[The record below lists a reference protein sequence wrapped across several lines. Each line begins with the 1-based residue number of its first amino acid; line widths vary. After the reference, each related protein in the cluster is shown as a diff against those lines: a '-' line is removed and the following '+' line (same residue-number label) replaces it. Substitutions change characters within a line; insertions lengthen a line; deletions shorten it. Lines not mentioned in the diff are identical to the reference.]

1 MNVFVGTV
9 HCRRRHFGCSPP
21 PRHHA
26 TMPSPRDTAPGA
38 TFIKW
43 TAKSNKL
50 GEKHFWTPRI
60 WNQSGGDVTGGE
72 VRRQEKNNKA
82 LFFPSPP
89 LASPRVP
96 LCPNPLCRPAGKGR
110 PAAKAGAAGKMW
122 RLPSGSGGGGVA
134 HSFVLPEASIQTRL
148 YGQTGPAPGRSPAP
162 SLTLSLSLSLL
173 CLYTLTPGLSLCHT
187 HTHTHTHASRSF
199 GPAPCQPL
207 PAKHSSV
214 AMAAGR
220 ARGAEH
226 RSEPTVMTHSW
237 SQMCHICSHDGDS
250 VCVCVCVCVWVCVGG
265 CVCVGGGL
273 RGGGG
278 DGGQTGRTGL

>member
-1 MNVFVGTV
+1 MSHTV
-9 HCRRRHFGCSPP
+9 SGLCSSFPFCPVCCERLRRYCTLQEAPFWALPPTTP

-187 HTHTHTHASRSF
+187 HTHTHTHTPLAHSVRHRANHFLPNIRQLPWQQGERGEQNIGAS
-199 GPAPCQPL
+199 Q
-207 PAKHSSV
+207 
-214 AMAAGR
+214 
-220 ARGAEH
+220 
-226 RSEPTVMTHSW
+226 
-237 SQMCHICSHDGDS
+237 Q
-250 VCVCVCVCVWVCVGG
+250 
-265 CVCVGGGL
+265 
-273 RGGGG
+273 
-278 DGGQTGRTGL
+278 

>member
-1 MNVFVGTV
+1 
-9 HCRRRHFGCSPP
+9 
-21 PRHHA
+21 
-26 TMPSPRDTAPGA
+26 MPSPRDTAPGA

-187 HTHTHTHASRSF
+187 HTHTHTRLSLIRSGTVPTTSCQTFVSCHGSRASEGSRTSERANSNDSLLE
-199 GPAPCQPL
+199 PDVPHLQP
-207 PAKHSSV
+207 
-214 AMAAGR
+214 
-220 ARGAEH
+220 
-226 RSEPTVMTHSW
+226 
-237 SQMCHICSHDGDS
+237 
-250 VCVCVCVCVWVCVGG
+250 
-265 CVCVGGGL
+265 
-273 RGGGG
+273 
-278 DGGQTGRTGL
+278 